1 MHRPN
6 NQIPALGQDRL
17 AMTSFQDRTNEFQA
31 VADSILHRT
40 NSNLPARKVEAKPA
54 PSSLVR
60 QTINVNKMASSIG
73 KRTSETANLLKELMK
88 LAKSNE
94 PFGDPSDKIE
104 NLTFVISQQI
114 NGIKADIEQLQNVC
128 ADSTSS
134 FSMTRVTKSTNRH
147 ASDHSVT
154 IINTLNSNLLRT
166 TKEFNDA
173 LQIRTQSLKTQQE
186 RKDKYRSRRPGGG
199 PSPVF
204 RPLAIEMIDDDV
216 NDDDDGDVKIVVPS
230 LQTEDDLILQRSNQ
244 IQDIEVHITEIK
256 GIFDK
261 LTSLVAMQGEKIRRI
276 EDNVQETMTS
286 AEGAVEQLLKYLKG
300 LSNNQWLIMKVFL
313 ILLFFILVFVL
324 FFA

>member
-1 MHRPN
+1 
-6 NQIPALGQDRL
+6 
-17 AMTSFQDRTNEFQA
+17 
-31 VADSILHRT
+31 
-40 NSNLPARKVEAKPA
+40 
-54 PSSLVR
+54 
-60 QTINVNKMASSIG
+60 
-73 KRTSETANLLKELMK
+73 LKELMK

-114 NGIKADIEQLQNVC
+114 SSIKADIESLQSICMDN
-128 ADSTSS
+128 SSGFNMNRTS
-134 FSMTRVTKSTNRH
+134 KSTNKQL
-147 ASDHSVT
+147 ADHSVT
-154 IINTLNSNLLRT
+154 IIHTLNSNLLHT

-186 RKDKYRSRRPGGG
+186 RRDKYRSRRPMGG
-199 PSPVF
+199 PSPVY
-204 RPLAIEMIDDDV
+204 RPLAIEMVDDDV
-216 NDDDDGDVKIVVPS
+216 NEDDDGDVKIVVPS

-244 IQDIEVHITEIK
+244 IQDIEGHVTDIK

-261 LTSLVAMQGEKIRRI
+261 LTSLVAIQGEKIRRI
-276 EDNVQETMTS
+276 EDNVQETVLN